1 MAAEALPTRIAGAA
15 DEGAERPHRAGVAV
29 LGPILSYPL
38 PRVRHEIPEASA
50 MHVEGVVDEGQVAGC
65 ERAYGLGVFRP
76 RVLHQS
82 HQEQRARVVVDAVA
96 VVVAWHA
103 EDGVLQHARLIGHY
117 LEVAEVDLGKLG
129 LPFRERLR
137 LKDRPEPCGVLGPR
151 TLEAP

>member
-1 MAAEALPTRIAGAA
+1 MSACDNRALQYVTLSSNHGHSRSLVRRKRSRRRSASVLRTRA
-15 DEGAERPHRAGVAV
+15 P
-29 LGPILSYPL
+29 
-38 PRVRHEIPEASA
+38 
-50 MHVEGVVDEGQVAGC
+50 
-65 ERAYGLGVFRP
+65 
-76 RVLHQS
+76 HQS
-82 HQEQRARVVVDAVA
+82 PQEQRARVVVDAVA

-151 TLEAP
+151 ALEAP